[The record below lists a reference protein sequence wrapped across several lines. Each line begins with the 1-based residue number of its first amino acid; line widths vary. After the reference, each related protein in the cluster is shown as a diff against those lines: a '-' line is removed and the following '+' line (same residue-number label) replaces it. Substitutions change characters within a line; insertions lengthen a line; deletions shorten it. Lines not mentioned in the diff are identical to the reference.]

1 VRFLP
6 ECKIDIS
13 KLEEVDAEKVNDL
26 KEYLDKKLGVS
37 SSVDGNQIILTF
49 EEGEEALSRRAYLR
63 ELLRKYLHRAKLTND
78 FRVISGEKDV
88 FIIKNRKKPE

>member
-63 ELLRKYLHRAKLTND
+63 ELLRKYLHRVKLIND

>member
-1 VRFLP
+1 MRFLP

-13 KLEEVDAEKVNDL
+13 KLEEADDEKVNDL
-26 KEYLDKKLGVS
+26 KEYLNKKLGVS
-37 SSVDGNQIILTF
+37 CSVDKNQIVLTF
-49 EEGEEALSRRAYLR
+49 EKGEEALSRRVYIR

-78 FRVISGEKDV
+78 FRVISGENDV